1 VRVSWSTAPRFALV
15 LAAVIRSFPLA
26 AQGLRA
32 EIGIA
37 GSLTL
42 PTSFYHQAD
51 TAGDGFT
58 PGVSGLAIVDLKLPK
73 TPIGIRLD
81 VSTGHNSANDSLK
94 SHLSA
99 VVGAP
104 SDAKIRLT
112 GILASA
118 TYNLQPASAARG
130 YFLAG
135 IGFYNVKYAASTSG
149 GSVDTSATKFAWNVG
164 GGLTVGSGRVAGFL
178 EVRYFDVAA
187 FAGIKPTGFV
197 TTTGIRFGVGGK

>member
-1 VRVSWSTAPRFALV
+1 MSWSTARRFALA

-42 PTSFYHQAD
+42 PTSFYHAD
-51 TAGDGFT
+51 AAGDGFT
-58 PGVSGLAIVDLKLPK
+58 PGVSGLAVVDLKLPK
-73 TPIGIRLD
+73 TPIGFRLD

-104 SDAKIRLT
+104 TDARIRLT
-112 GILASA
+112 GVLANA

-135 IGFYNVKYAASTSG
+135 IGFYDVKFSASTSG

-164 GGLTVGSGRVAGFL
+164 GGLTVGSGAVAWFL
-178 EVRYFDVAA
+178 EARYLDVAA
-187 FAGIKPTGFV
+187 FAGIKPTGLV
-197 TTTGIRFGVGGK
+197 TTTGIRVSFGGN